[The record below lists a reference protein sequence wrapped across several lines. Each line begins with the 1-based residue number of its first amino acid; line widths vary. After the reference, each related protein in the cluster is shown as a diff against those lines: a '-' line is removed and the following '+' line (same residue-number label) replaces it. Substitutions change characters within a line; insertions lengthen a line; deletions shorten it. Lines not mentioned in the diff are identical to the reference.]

1 MATIP
6 INADTLINGAFE
18 LIGVKTPNEPLSAS
32 DAQDGLRRLNQM
44 VNLFLT
50 QWQTSPFINRET
62 FSIVANQAT
71 YTIGPGGDFNTTR
84 PLEITGSGLLQNPGT
99 SAEVEIPRQVLT
111 DDQYEAITMKGL
123 TGNMWTAVY
132 YNANF
137 ASNRA
142 TIFLWPTPTTSD
154 WGLALYRRDNLT
166 EFASLTQTYYL
177 PPGYAEMYEYNL
189 ATRLASPYGR
199 TGLVPA
205 DVAEHAAMT
214 LMNIKRQNTKMNDLV
229 LDPAFTNNPSGLY
242 NVLTG
247 QGGAN

>member
-6 INADTLINGAFE
+6 INADTIIRTAFDN
-18 LIGVKTPNEPLSAS
+18 IGVTEPLTAAMS
-32 DAQDGLRRLNQM
+32 QDGLRRLNQM

-50 QWQTSPFINRET
+50 QWQTSPFISRET
-62 FSIVANQAT
+62 FSTVANQAT

-99 SAEVEIPRQVLT
+99 SSEVEIARQVLT
-111 DDQYEAITMKGL
+111 DDQYENITMKGL
-123 TGNMWTAVY
+123 TGNMWTSVY

-137 ASNRA
+137 ASDRA
-142 TIFLWPTPTTSD
+142 SIFLWPTPTTD
-154 WGLALYRRDNLT
+154 VWGISIYRRDNLT
-166 EFASLTQTYYL
+166 EFASLTQPYYL

-189 ATRLASPYGR
+189 AMRLASPYGR

-205 DVAEHAAMT
+205 DVAQHAAMT
-214 LMNIKRQNTKMNDLV
+214 LMNIKRQNTKMNDLQ
-229 LDPAFTNNPSGLY
+229 LDPAVIVNNPAGLY
-242 NVLTG
+242 NILTG

>member
-6 INADTLINGAFE
+6 VNAQTLIGLAFRN
-18 LIGVKTPNEPLSAS
+18 IGITEDLSA
-32 DAQDGLRRLNQM
+32 DMAQDALLRLNQM
-44 VNLFLT
+44 VNTFLT
-50 QWQTSPFINRET
+50 EYETSPFISRET
-62 FSIVANQAT
+62 FSITANQAT
-71 YTIGPGGDFNTTR
+71 YTIGPGGDWNTTR

-99 SAEVEIPRQVLT
+99 SAEIELPRQVLT

-132 YNANF
+132 YNSTF
-137 ASNRA
+137 ASDRA
-142 TIFLWPTPTTSD
+142 TIFLWPTPTTD
-154 WGLALYRRDNLT
+154 AWGIAIYRRDNLV

-177 PPGYAEMYEYNL
+177 PPGYAEMYHYNL

-199 TGLVPA
+199 TGQVPA
-205 DVAEHAAMT
+205 DIAEMAGKTRMG
-214 LMNIKRQNTKMNDLV
+214 IKRQNLKLNDLV

-242 NVLTG
+242 NILTG